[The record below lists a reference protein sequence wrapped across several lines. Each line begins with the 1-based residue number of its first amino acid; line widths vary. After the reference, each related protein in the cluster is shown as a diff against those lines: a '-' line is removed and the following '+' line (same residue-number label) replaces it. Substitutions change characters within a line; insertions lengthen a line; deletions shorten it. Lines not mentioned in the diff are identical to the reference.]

1 MENRKCIARPDQ
13 MAEFVPFSCNF
24 LSALESFNWR
34 ERAEVSYVMARDHL
48 VEPKAPE
55 FIEA

>member
-1 MENRKCIARPDQ
+1 